1 MSSEPRTYVYM
12 CARMPCGVDNRS
24 SKVKLD
30 TGVEGIGLVV
40 QQMACVIMAFLSSSP
55 IEKVRILLS
64 SVKRLQER
72 RGNRVDSLGL

>member
-40 QQMACVIMAFLSSSP
+40 QQMAFVIMAFS
-55 IEKVRILLS
+55 
-64 SVKRLQER
+64 RLHQLRKYESCFP
-72 RGNRVDSLGL
+72 V